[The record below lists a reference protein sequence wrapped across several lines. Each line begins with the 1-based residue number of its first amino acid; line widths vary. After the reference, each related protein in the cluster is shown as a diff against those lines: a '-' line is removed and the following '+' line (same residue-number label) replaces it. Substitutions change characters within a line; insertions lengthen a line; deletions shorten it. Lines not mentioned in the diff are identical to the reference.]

1 MKNNSIEKLIFYGVF
16 LCLSPVFG
24 QTNEKV
30 SNPEQHQFVS
40 QHNRYVLPIDKV
52 SVKGSYPLG
61 VSDLKTIHVV
71 FPSEIKEVDAG
82 TADVIAQITESFNNV
97 LRIKANTN
105 KHFSETN
112 LTVLTADGGLYSFI
126 TNYNPD
132 PEVLNINIG
141 NNLTSDV
148 LSSKDLGINQFLK
161 SNYLI
166 AALNQSANEIKFSM
180 QKANES
186 KPFIR
191 NTGVRN
197 QTTSAFLKR
206 VYTHNGMMYFSIEIF
221 NDSEI
226 AYSIDFIKLY
236 IKDKQVLK
244 RMTLQ
249 EEELKIADRFPSD
262 NILEAKT
269 SNIICIA
276 TPIRTI
282 SEDKEFEIE
291 VYEQNGGRHLRFSIS
306 PKIISKAKT
315 L

>member
-1 MKNNSIEKLIFYGVF
+1 MAAF
-16 LCLSPVFG
+16 LLAAQFCFG
-24 QTNEKV
+24 QSVEPKV

-61 VSDLKTIHVV
+61 VSEIKTIHVI

-82 TADVIAQITESFNNV
+82 TANVIAQITENFNNV
-97 LRIKANTN
+97 LRIKANTD

-112 LTVLTADGGLYSFI
+112 LTVLTADGGLYSFL
-126 TNYNPD
+126 TNYNRD
-132 PEVLNINIG
+132 PEILNINIG
-141 NNLTSDV
+141 NNLSSDV

-180 QKANES
+180 QKS
-186 KPFIR
+186 ISLKPFVR

-197 QTTSAFLKR
+197 QNTRAFLKG
-206 VYTHNGMMYFSIEIF
+206 VYTYNGMMYFTIEVV

-226 AYSIDFIKLY
+226 DYSIDFIKLY
-236 IKDKQVLK
+236 IKDKEVLK
-244 RMTLQ
+244 RMTIQ
-249 EEELKIADRFPSD
+249 EEELKIADRFPLD
-262 NILEAKT
+262 NILKAKT
-269 SNIICIA
+269 NNTFSLA
-276 TPIRTI
+276 TPLRTI
-282 SEDKEFEIE
+282 SDDKEFEFEI
-291 VYEQNGGRHLRFSIS
+291 YEQNGGRHLRFSIS
-306 PKIISKAKT
+306 PKIIAKAKT

>member
-1 MKNNSIEKLIFYGVF
+1 MKNNFRIAVF
-16 LCLSPVFG
+16 LLTAQICFG
-24 QTNEKV
+24 QSTEPKV
-30 SNPEQHQFVS
+30 SNPEQYKFVS

-61 VSDLKTIHVV
+61 ISEIKTIHVI

-82 TADVIAQITESFNNV
+82 TADVIAQITENFNNV
-97 LRIKANTN
+97 LRIKANTD

-112 LTVLTADGGLYSFI
+112 LTVLTADGGLYSFL
-126 TNYNPD
+126 TNYNRD
-132 PEVLNINIG
+132 PEILNINIG
-141 NNLTSDV
+141 NNLSSDV
-148 LSSKDLGINQFLK
+148 ISSKDLGINQFLK

-180 QKANES
+180 QKSIAL
-186 KPFIR
+186 KPFVR

-197 QTTSAFLKR
+197 QNTSAFLKG
-206 VYTHNGMMYFSIEIF
+206 VYTSNGMMYFTIEIL

-226 AYSIDFIKLY
+226 DYSIDFIKLY
-236 IKDKQVLK
+236 IKDKEVLK
-244 RMTLQ
+244 RMTIQ
-249 EEELKIADRFPSD
+249 EEELKIADRFPLD
-262 NILEAKT
+262 NVLKAQT
-269 SNIICIA
+269 RNTICVA
-276 TPIRTI
+276 TPVRTI
-282 SEDKEFEIE
+282 SDDKEFEIE

>member
-1 MKNNSIEKLIFYGVF
+1 MAAF
-16 LCLSPVFG
+16 LLTAQICFG
-24 QTNEKV
+24 QSTEPKV

-61 VSDLKTIHVV
+61 VSEIKTIHVI

-82 TADVIAQITESFNNV
+82 TANVIAQVTENFNNV
-97 LRIKANTN
+97 LRIKANTD

-112 LTVLTADGGLYSFI
+112 LTVLTADGGLYSFL
-126 TNYNPD
+126 TNYNRD
-132 PEVLNINIG
+132 PEILNINIG
-141 NNLTSDV
+141 NNLSSDV

-180 QKANES
+180 QKSIAL
-186 KPFIR
+186 KPFVR

-197 QTTSAFLKR
+197 QNTSAFLKG
-206 VYTHNGMMYFSIEIF
+206 VYTHNGMMYFTIEVV

-226 AYSIDFIKLY
+226 DYSIDFIKLY
-236 IKDKQVLK
+236 IKDKEVLK
-244 RMTLQ
+244 RMTIQ
-249 EEELKIADRFPSD
+249 EEELKIADRFPLD
-262 NILEAKT
+262 NILKAKT
-269 SNIICIA
+269 NNTYSLA
-276 TPIRTI
+276 TPLRTI
-282 SEDKEFEIE
+282 SDDKEFEFEI
-291 VYEQNGGRHLRFSIS
+291 YEQNGGRHLRFSIS
-306 PKIISKAKT
+306 PKIIAKAKT

>member
-1 MKNNSIEKLIFYGVF
+1 MKNNFSVIAF
-16 LCLSPVFG
+16 LLAAQFCFG
-24 QTNEKV
+24 QSAEPKV

-61 VSDLKTIHVV
+61 VSEIKTIHVI

-82 TADVIAQITESFNNV
+82 TANVIAQITENFNNV
-97 LRIKANTN
+97 LRIKANTD

-112 LTVLTADGGLYSFI
+112 LTVLTADGGLYSFL
-126 TNYNPD
+126 TNYNRD
-132 PEVLNINIG
+132 PEILNINIG
-141 NNLTSDV
+141 NNLSSDV

-180 QKANES
+180 QKS
-186 KPFIR
+186 ISLKPFVR

-197 QTTSAFLKR
+197 QNTSAFLKG
-206 VYTHNGMMYFSIEIF
+206 VYIYNGMMYFTIELV

-226 AYSIDFIKLY
+226 DYSIDFIKLY
-236 IKDKQVLK
+236 IKDKEVLK
-244 RMTLQ
+244 RMTIQ
-249 EEELKIADRFPSD
+249 EEELKIADRFPLD
-262 NILEAKT
+262 NVLKANT
-269 SNIICIA
+269 NNTFSLA
-276 TPIRTI
+276 TPLRTI
-282 SEDKEFEIE
+282 SDDKEFEFEI
-291 VYEQNGGRHLRFSIS
+291 YEQNGGRHLRFSIS
-306 PKIISKAKT
+306 PKVIAKAKT